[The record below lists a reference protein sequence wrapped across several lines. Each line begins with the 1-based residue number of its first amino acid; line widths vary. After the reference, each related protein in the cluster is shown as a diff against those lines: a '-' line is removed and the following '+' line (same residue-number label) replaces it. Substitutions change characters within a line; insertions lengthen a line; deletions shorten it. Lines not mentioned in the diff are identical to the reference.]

1 MSADY
6 IIKNDLQ
13 LRINEYSHKLNG
25 KVVIITGA
33 ASGIGRMATLDYVK
47 YGLVFCLIF
56 KQIML
61 IELC

>member
-6 IIKNDLQ
+6 IIKNDMQ

-33 ASGIGRMATLDYVK
+33 ASGIGRMATLDYIK

-56 KQIML
+56 K
-61 IELC
+61 